1 VKSALTS
8 GLSTLAS
15 GLGFAEG
22 PVWHPAGHLV
32 FSDIVRSLRYVFHP
46 SHGLRVEQ
54 RGTRMANGLA
64 LDSRLRLLV
73 CEHATSSV
81 VRIDPDGTT
90 ALLADRFQGVP
101 LNSPNDV
108 VVSRSG
114 SIYFTDPVY
123 GRTSAVGVER
133 PIELDVRGVYRITP
147 AGDLELLAD
156 HLVAPNGLCF
166 SPDESVLYVNDSE
179 RRAIHRFDVLPNGSV
194 GGGDVF
200 VDRIGAR
207 DDDPTPDGMKVDE
220 HGNVLVTGPGGI
232 WVLNP
237 DGRRLGT
244 VAVTRPA
251 TNLAFGGDD
260 LRTLFVTTEHTLHS
274 CRSEVAGPALPHL
287 LGRRSNQARTT
298 TPATQVTAT
307 KESPASW

>member
-1 VKSALTS
+1 VSCSLAAFVRSASTS
-8 GLSTLAS
+8 GVSTLAS

-64 LDSRLRLLV
+64 LDDRLRLLV

-90 ALLADRFQGVP
+90 VFLADRFQGVP

-133 PIELDVRGVYRITP
+133 PTELDVRGVYRITP
-147 AGDLELLAD
+147 EGDLELVAD

-179 RRAIHRFDVLPNGSV
+179 RREIHRFDVRPDGSV
-194 GGGDVF
+194 GGGSLF
-200 VDRIGAR
+200 ADRIGAR
-207 DDDPTPDGMKVDE
+207 DEEATPDGMKVDE
-220 HGNVLVTGPGGI
+220 RGNVFVTGPGGI
-232 WVLNP
+232 WVFQP
-237 DGRRLGT
+237 DGRRLAT
-244 VAVTRPA
+244 VAIPQSA
-251 TNLAFGGDD
+251 TNLAFGGSD
-260 LRTLFVTTEHTLHS
+260 LRTLFVTTEHTLYS
-274 CRSEVAGPALPHL
+274 CRLEVAGAVLPHL
-287 LGRRSNQARTT
+287 LGRRGG
-298 TPATQVTAT
+298 QV
-307 KESPASW
+307 PRCQ